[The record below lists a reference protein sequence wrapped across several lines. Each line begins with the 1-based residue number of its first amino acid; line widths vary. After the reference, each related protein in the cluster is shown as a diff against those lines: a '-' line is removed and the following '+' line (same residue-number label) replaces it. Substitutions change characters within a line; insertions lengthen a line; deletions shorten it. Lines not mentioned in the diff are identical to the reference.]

1 MSTHALDID
10 TIDTSANRQS
20 NFYLSFLTLPPPKRE
35 AIETIYSFCRVA
47 DDIVDENGDVGEKRA
62 KLHQWTEELQRSL
75 TGDSRYSILNRTSRI
90 VRRFNIPVYH
100 LYDLLEGME
109 MDLTRNRYETFE
121 ELRTYCYR
129 AASTVGL
136 MCAEIF
142 GYHHVRT
149 KQYAI
154 YLGIA
159 LQMTNI
165 LRDIKQDAKRGR
177 IYIPLEDLR
186 RFNLTEEDILNNVYD
201 ERFRELMRF
210 EVARTREYYR
220 KAKQAL
226 AEDDKP
232 LFTAA
237 RIMGNI
243 YYLLLRRI
251 ERVNYDVYSK
261 RIRLSTALKFAIVMM
276 LRLRSSFP
284 RGFHKY
290 VRTEL
295 PA

>member
-1 MSTHALDID
+1 MTSYALNTASID
-10 TIDTSANRQS
+10 GSANRQS
-20 NFYLSFLTLPPPKRE
+20 NFYLSFLTLPAPKRE
-35 AIETIYSFCRVA
+35 AIETIYTFCRVA
-47 DDIVDENGDVGEKRA
+47 DDIVDENGDVGERRA
-62 KLHQWTEELQRSL
+62 KLRIWTEELQRSL
-75 TGDSRYSILNRTSRI
+75 TGDSRYSLLNRTNRI
-90 VRRFNIPVYH
+90 VQRFNIPVHH
-100 LYDLLEGME
+100 LYELLEGME
-109 MDLTRNRYETFE
+109 MDLTKNRYATFG
-121 ELRTYCYR
+121 ELRTYCYK

-142 GYHHVRT
+142 GYQHVRT
-149 KQYAI
+149 KQYAVF
-154 YLGIA
+154 LGIA
-159 LQMTNI
+159 LQLTNI

-177 IYIPLEDLR
+177 IYIPLEDLQQ
-186 RFNLTEEDILNNVYD
+186 FGLTEQDIIDNVYD
-201 ERFRELMRF
+201 DRFRSLMKF
-210 EVARTREYYR
+210 EVDRAREYYR
-220 KAKQAL
+220 KAKEAL

-261 RIRLSTALKFAIVMM
+261 RIRLSTALKFAVVMM

-284 RGFHKY
+284 KGFHKY

>member
-1 MSTHALDID
+1 MNSVVVDIPG
-10 TIDTSANRQS
+10 IDSSANRQS
-20 NFYLSFLTLPPPKRE
+20 NFYLSFLTLPAPKRE
-35 AIETIYSFCRVA
+35 AIETIYTFCRVA
-47 DDIVDENGDVGEKRA
+47 DDIVDENRDVVERRA
-62 KLHQWTEELQRSL
+62 RLRVWTEELQRSL
-75 TGDSRYSILNRTSRI
+75 TGDSRYTLLNKTSRI
-90 VRRFNIPVYH
+90 VRRFNIPVLH

-109 MDLTRNRYETFE
+109 MDLSKNRYETFAD
-121 ELRTYCYR
+121 LRNYCYK

-154 YLGIA
+154 FLGIA
-159 LQMTNI
+159 LQLTNI
-165 LRDIKQDAKRGR
+165 LRDVKQDAKRGR
-177 IYIPLEDLR
+177 IYLPLEDLR
-186 RFNLTEEDILNNVYD
+186 RFGLTEEDILNNVYD
-201 ERFRELMRF
+201 ERFKALMKF
-210 EVARTREYYR
+210 EVERTREFYR
-220 KAKQAL
+220 KAKEAL

-237 RIMGNI
+237 RIMGLT

-251 ERVNYDVYSK
+251 EKVQYDVFSK
-261 RIRLSTALKFAIVMM
+261 RIRLSTSIKFSIVML

-284 RGFHKY
+284 RDFHKY
-290 VRTEL
+290 IRTEL

>member
-1 MSTHALDID
+1 MNTVAMDIAGMD
-10 TIDTSANRQS
+10 TAANRQS
-20 NFYLSFLTLPPPKRE
+20 SFYLSFLTLPAPKRE
-35 AIETIYSFCRVA
+35 AIETIYSFCRVS
-47 DDIVDENGDVGEKRA
+47 DDIVDEQGDVGERRA
-62 KLHQWTEELQRSL
+62 RLRVWTEELQRSL
-75 TGDSRYSILNRTSRI
+75 TGDSRYSVLNKTSRI

-109 MDLTRNRYETFE
+109 MDLSTTRYETFTD
-121 ELRTYCYR
+121 LRNYCYK

-154 YLGIA
+154 FLGIA
-159 LQMTNI
+159 LQLTNI
-165 LRDIKQDAKRGR
+165 LRDVKQDAKRGR
-177 IYIPLEDLR
+177 IYLPLEDLR
-186 RFNLTEEDILNNVYD
+186 RFGLTEEDILNNVYD
-201 ERFRELMRF
+201 DRFRALMKF
-210 EVARTREYYR
+210 EVDRAREYYR

-237 RIMGNI
+237 RIMGLT

-251 ERVNYDVYSK
+251 EKLDYNVYSK
-261 RIRLSTALKFAIVMM
+261 RIRLGTGIKFLIVML

-284 RGFHKY
+284 RDFHKY